1 MAYVNNTH
9 AVYCGIWHGRLFA
22 LCFGAMNIIELR
34 RALKRHE
41 NLSEL
46 ARRSGVNLRTLH
58 RIKAGESN
66 KVHPSTVIALTVA
79 GLGK

>member
-1 MAYVNNTH
+1 
-9 AVYCGIWHGRLFA
+9 
-22 LCFGAMNIIELR
+22 MNIIELR

-46 ARRSGVNLRTLH
+46 ARKSGVNLRTLR

-66 KVHPSTVIALTVA
+66 KVHPSTVLALIAGGLTVA
-79 GLGK
+79 